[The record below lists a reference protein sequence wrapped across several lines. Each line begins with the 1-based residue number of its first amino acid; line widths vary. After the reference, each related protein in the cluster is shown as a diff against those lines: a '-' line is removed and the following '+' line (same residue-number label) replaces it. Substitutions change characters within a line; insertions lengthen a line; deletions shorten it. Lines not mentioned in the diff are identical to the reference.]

1 MKKTA
6 YFGGSFNPPHTG
18 HLGVAA
24 GALSSGRTDEVW
36 LAPAYRPPHKPGK
49 PLEEFCHRAE
59 MIRLLIAG
67 KSGMELCDIE
77 DRLRLEPS
85 YTILILEHLERE
97 NPDRQIQLL
106 IGGDS
111 LRQFHTWYC
120 AAELA
125 ERFEILTYP
134 RDGETPELE
143 DLRRNW
149 PAEMAEKLYNGIL
162 SGDFF
167 KISST
172 NIRNVME
179 KPADMVHINKGS
191 IPDAVWE
198 YIQQQRLYRRK
209 EDE

>member
-6 YFGGSFNPPHTG
+6 YFGGSFNPPHAG

-24 GALSSGRTDEVW
+24 GALLSGRTDTVW

-49 PLEEFCHRAE
+49 PLEEFRHRAE
-59 MIRLLIAG
+59 MIRLMTAG
-67 KSGMELCDIE
+67 REGMELCDVE

-85 YTILILEHLERE
+85 YTILILEYLQKSEPE
-97 NPDRQIQLL
+97 RQIQLL

-111 LRQFHTWYC
+111 LRHLHTWHR

-134 RDGETPELE
+134 RDGETPSLEELCE
-143 DLRRNW
+143 FW
-149 PAEMAEKLYNGIL
+149 PEKMAEKLYRGIL
-162 SGDFF
+162 PGDFF

-172 NIRNVME
+172 NIRKKMENPSNV
-179 KPADMVHINKGS
+179 VHINKGS

-198 YIQQQRLYRRK
+198 YIEQQGLYRRK